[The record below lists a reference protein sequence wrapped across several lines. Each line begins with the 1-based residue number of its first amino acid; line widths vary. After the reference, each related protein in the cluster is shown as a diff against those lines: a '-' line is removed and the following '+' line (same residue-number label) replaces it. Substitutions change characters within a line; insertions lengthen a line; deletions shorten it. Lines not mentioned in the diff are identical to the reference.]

1 MCSYHHDG
9 KKFQHKRSKTVVYKC
24 KKKRRYERSEEGKTL
39 VAKSLRYILQDYLY
53 CLLANIFIPK
63 FQRRKIIPVNINFF
77 SDNLFFLLDRSSQR
91 RCSVEKDVLR
101 NFAKFTGKHSWQ
113 NLFFKEETLA

>member
-1 MCSYHHDG
+1 MG
-9 KKFQHKRSKTVVYKC
+9 KNSNAKRSKTVVYKC

-39 VAKSLRYILQDYLY
+39 VEKSQVYILQDYLY
-53 CLLANIFIPK
+53 CLLANIFVPK

-91 RCSVEKDVLR
+91 RCSVKKDVLR
-101 NFAKFTGKHSWQ
+101 NFGKFTGKHSCQ
-113 NLFFKEETLA
+113 ILFFQEETLA